1 MNMEGS
7 RILLGDAEGMLHL
20 LTLNILQ
27 NRVDSLSFIGL
38 GSISIPS
45 CLVYLDNDVV
55 FVGSTLGDSQ
65 LIHVGHTDDTMAAAE
80 NREILQVIDEFP
92 NLGPITDFCVADLD
106 KQGQTQLITCSGVAK
121 DSSLRII
128 RNGVG
133 LNELATIGISG
144 VKGVW
149 ALRPSFYE
157 KHDDM
162 LVISFVN
169 QTRLLGLRGNTM
181 TQLDSYSG
189 IDVNCRTLVAL
200 NVKDDMVIQVTDKS
214 VRLMDASG
222 QGGLL
227 DEWIP
232 EYNVQITVASVNP
245 SQCVVSTGYG
255 KLIALEIKNKRLNF
269 LR

>member
-1 MNMEGS
+1 MNAEGS
-7 RILLGDAEGMLHL
+7 RILLGDTEGMLHL

-27 NRVDSLSFIGL
+27 HRVESLSFIGL
-38 GSISIPS
+38 GSTSIPS

-55 FVGSTLGDSQ
+55 FVGSTVGDSQ
-65 LIHVGHTDDTMAAAE
+65 LIHVRRTDDTTAAAE
-80 NREILQVIDEFP
+80 NRDILEVIDEFP

-149 ALRPSFYE
+149 ALRPSFHE
-157 KHDDM
+157 RHDDM

-169 QTRLLGLRGNTM
+169 QTRLLALRGNAM
-181 TQLDSYSG
+181 TQLENYSG
-189 IDVNCRTLVAL
+189 IDVNSRTLIAV

-214 VRLMDASG
+214 VRLMDANG

-227 DEWIP
+227 DEWVP
-232 EYNVQITVASVNP
+232 QDNAQITVASVNP
-245 SQCVVSTGYG
+245 SQCVISTGYNR
-255 KLIALEIKNKRLNF
+255 LVALQIRDKRLE
-269 LR
+269 LLG